1 MALIETVDLWK
12 TYIMGSEEIHA
23 LRGVS
28 LQIERGEYVA
38 IMGPSG
44 SGKST
49 LMNLIGCLDTPT
61 KGSYLLN
68 GKQVSQMNDN
78 ELARIRNEEI
88 GFVFQTFNLLPRA
101 TALHNVELPLVYAGV
116 SAKDRQE
123 RAKGALTKVELA
135 ERMGHRPNELS
146 GGQRQRVALARAIV
160 NEPQV
165 LLLDE
170 PLGALDLKL
179 RQEMQLELQHVQR
192 EVGIT
197 FVYVTHDQEEALS
210 MSDRIAV
217 LSRGRIEQVGTPLEV
232 YERPATDFVAGF
244 IGISNVIERDGRHI
258 TIRPEKIQM
267 LEADQQP
274 PAGFHIETG
283 TIKEVVYV
291 GVSTRYTIALDAGGE
306 LVVAK
311 QNEQAPE
318 ATHDISGRP
327 ARIAWSPEQTSAV
340 SQGVG
345 ART

>member
-1 MALIETVDLWK
+1 
-12 TYIMGSEEIHA
+12 
-23 LRGVS
+23 
-28 LQIERGEYVA
+28 
-38 IMGPSG
+38 
-44 SGKST
+44 
-49 LMNLIGCLDTPT
+49 
-61 KGSYLLN
+61 
-68 GKQVSQMNDN
+68 
-78 ELARIRNEEI
+78 
-88 GFVFQTFNLLPRA
+88 
-101 TALHNVELPLVYAGV
+101 
-116 SAKDRQE
+116 
-123 RAKGALTKVELA
+123 
-135 ERMGHRPNELS
+135 
-146 GGQRQRVALARAIV
+146 
-160 NEPQV
+160 V

-232 YERPATDFVAGF
+232 YERPMTDFVAGF
-244 IGISNVIERDGRHI
+244 IGISNVIERDGKHI

-267 LEADQQP
+267 LAADEEP
-274 PAGFHIETG
+274 PAGFRTETG
-283 TIKEVVYV
+283 TIKDVVYV
-291 GVSTRYTIALDAGGE
+291 GVSTRYTIVLDAGGE

-311 QNEQAPE
+311 QNDQAPE
-318 ATHDISGRP
+318 ATHDISGRS